1 MNRWRFHAKNLFW
14 SITWKFKRFRTVE
27 DLVEEHFNRWSESDH
42 QNRKGLTLALSSLSR
57 IPAVIVETG
66 TSAYGTDSSRLFDAY
81 VRSFGGSFYSVDI
94 NSYPSKRLKFAKSK
108 RTQFYIMDSVQFLLN
123 FTDITA
129 RTSADLIYLD
139 SLDVD
144 WGNSIESAEHG
155 EKELLAIRQLLRPGT
170 ILVIDDTPSD
180 MKWIPVS
187 DHSAATNFKNEFG
200 VLPGKGAF
208 HNRALEGIDFKIIY
222 HDYNLV
228 IRVE

>member
-1 MNRWRFHAKNLFW
+1 MNRWRYHAENLFW
-14 SITWKFKRFRTVE
+14 SITWRFKRFRTVE

-42 QNRKGLTLALSSLSR
+42 QNRKGLFLALSSLLGK
-57 IPAVIVETG
+57 PAVIVETG

-94 NSYPSKRLKFAKSK
+94 NDYPSKRLKFAKSK
-108 RTQFYIMDSVQFLLN
+108 RTHFYVMDSVQFLLN
-123 FTDITA
+123 FTDIAA
-129 RTSADLIYLD
+129 RKSVDLIYLD

-144 WGNSIESAEHG
+144 WGNSFESAEHG
-155 EKELLAIRQLLRPGT
+155 EKELLAIRQLLRSGT
-170 ILVIDDTPSD
+170 IIVIDDTPAE

-187 DHSAATNFKNEFG
+187 DRVAATNFKNQFG

-208 HNRALEGIDFKIIY
+208 HNRALEGIDFKIIH

-228 IRVE
+228 ICVE